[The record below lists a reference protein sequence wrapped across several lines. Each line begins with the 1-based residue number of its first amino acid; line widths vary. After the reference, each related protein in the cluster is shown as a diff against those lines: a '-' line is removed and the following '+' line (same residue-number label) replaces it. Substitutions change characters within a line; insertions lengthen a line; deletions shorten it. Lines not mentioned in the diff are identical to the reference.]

1 MNNPYL
7 TKVFH
12 FNADNQYW
20 HSNWSEI
27 KNREIFG
34 ADAKVHGHNYILEV
48 MVTGKINPET
58 GFIID
63 LNHLKN
69 IVDTHVIRVLDH
81 SQIEKEIEWFKN
93 KQPSSEN
100 LVKFIW
106 EKINPLL
113 KGAIL
118 HRIRLRETPTIFTDY
133 YGPQSDR

>member
-12 FNADNQYW
+12 FNAAHQYG
-20 HSNWSEI
+20 HSDWSEK

-63 LNHLKN
+63 LNYLKN

-81 SQIEKEIEWFKN
+81 SQIEKEIEWFNN
-93 KQPSSEN
+93 KQPS
-100 LVKFIW
+100 
-106 EKINPLL
+106 
-113 KGAIL
+113 
-118 HRIRLRETPTIFTDY
+118 
-133 YGPQSDR
+133 